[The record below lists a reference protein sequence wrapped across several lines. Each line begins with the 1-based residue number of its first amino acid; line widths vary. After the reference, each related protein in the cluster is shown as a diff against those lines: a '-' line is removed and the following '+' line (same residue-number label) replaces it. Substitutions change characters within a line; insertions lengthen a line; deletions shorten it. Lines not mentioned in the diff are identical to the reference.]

1 MERLKP
7 LSAEHLRELKLYIQ
21 QSWESEDCERFPGP
35 QPISIERRHFPALK
49 RQPYLVC
56 EKTDGTRYM
65 LVCFVAS
72 DGNKVCA
79 LTDRAFTSYYL
90 SVTVPRNTVLDG
102 ELVEAKDGK
111 LLYMVYDAVKA
122 NGVDLRREPL
132 TERLAAAGKV
142 VRGIIKSAKT
152 PVEVRVKTMLPLEAI
167 SALPALDSFPYETD
181 GIVLTPA
188 LEPIRIGTH
197 ETMFKWKPRE
207 RITID
212 FSLQNWHAVNGWE
225 LCVQDRG
232 ELYSEA
238 ALYPSSVLR
247 DAAAGAIVECG
258 YGDKGWY
265 PVKLRTDKTYPN
277 NRRTYARTLVN
288 IRENIQLN
296 EFLSIV

>member
-1 MERLKP
+1 MERLKA
-7 LSAEHLRELKLYIQ
+7 LSVEHTKEMKTYIQ
-21 QSWESEDCERFPGP
+21 QSWESDDCERFPGP
-35 QPISIERRHFPALK
+35 QPVSIERRHFPLLK

-65 LVCFVAS
+65 LVCFTAS

-79 LTDRAFTSYYL
+79 LTDRAFKAYYL
-90 SVTVPRNTVLDG
+90 SVTIPRQTILDG
-102 ELVEAKDGK
+102 ELVETRDGK
-111 LLYMVYDAVKA
+111 LLYMVYDAVKV
-122 NGVDLRREPL
+122 NGDDLRREAL
-132 TERLAAAGKV
+132 TDRLVAATKV
-142 VRGIIKSAKT
+142 VRGVIKSAKN
-152 PVEVRVKTMLPLEAI
+152 PIDIRVKKMLPLEAI

-181 GIVLTPA
+181 GIVFTPA

-197 ETMFKWKPRE
+197 ETMFKWKPRA

-212 FSLQNWHAVNGWE
+212 FSLQNWHPVNGWK

-238 ALYPSSVLR
+238 GLYPASTLK
-247 DAAAGAIVECG
+247 DAAAGTIVECG
-258 YGDKGWY
+258 YGDQGWF

-277 NRRTYARTLVN
+277 NRRTFSRTLVN
-288 IRENIQLN
+288 IREDIQLN